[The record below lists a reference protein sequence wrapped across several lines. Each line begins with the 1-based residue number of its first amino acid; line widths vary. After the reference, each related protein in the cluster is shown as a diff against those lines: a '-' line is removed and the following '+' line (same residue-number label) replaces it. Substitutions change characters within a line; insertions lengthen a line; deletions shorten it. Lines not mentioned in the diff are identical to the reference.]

1 MLDGFRAPNLGLKEA
16 PTKLDHA
23 NTQLSLLRK
32 THRPDAK
39 SLPVLPRSD
48 SASGR
53 CENFVHHG
61 RQKIY
66 APRIFVRAARGN
78 YLFFRGRI
86 QRHESAGPDSSR
98 GDSVSRSTSVC
109 GRSGSGALRIVF
121 VHPRLT
127 ADRKTR
133 TLKAEGCGTLN
144 SALANVWPSRID
156 SLRHEQTFASHTF
169 KNCNFW
175 SGRNSRAR
183 GNFFALFLGTGNSC
197 NAAQRTNQ
205 AVGFALVLQRY
216 SA

>member
-1 MLDGFRAPNLGLKEA
+1 SLAGMLDGFRAPNLGLKEA

-32 THRPDAK
+32 TRRGHAQPL
-39 SLPVLPRSD
+39 SVLPRSD

-86 QRHESAGPDSSR
+86 QRHESAGPHSSH
-98 GDSVSRSTSVC
+98 GGSVSRAALVRRRT
-109 GRSGSGALRIVF
+109 GSGALRIVF

-127 ADRKTR
+127 R
-133 TLKAEGCGTLN
+133 LPLFLQEN

-156 SLRHEQTFASHTF
+156 
-169 KNCNFW
+169 
-175 SGRNSRAR
+175 
-183 GNFFALFLGTGNSC
+183 
-197 NAAQRTNQ
+197 
-205 AVGFALVLQRY
+205 
-216 SA
+216 